1 MTEPPPPTSHAL
13 SFGSVADAYD
23 RARPGYPPEAARWL
37 TGATPVRVLELG
49 AGTGRLTAD
58 LVGLGHR
65 VLATD
70 PLEEMLQ
77 HLAGRLPSV
86 PAARAV
92 AEQIP
97 VPSRSVDVVVSAQA
111 FHWFDLERALPEI
124 ARVLR
129 PGGEIALAWNER
141 DERIPWVKRLGE
153 VIGTQE
159 QSTDPTHDLI
169 RSTLF
174 GYVETAS
181 FRFWQPLDRA
191 LLHDLIRSRSHI
203 AVMTETERQR
213 VLRRAD
219 ALYDE
224 YGRGAD
230 GMLLPYRTHC
240 FKAVVRP
247 QPEPAPAPGRR
258 TTPPPGDD
266 DTDALLIDFQ

>member
-1 MTEPPPPTSHAL
+1 MTEPPPPTSPAL

-23 RARPGYPPEAARWL
+23 RARPGYPPEAAAWL
-37 TGATPVRVLELG
+37 AGATPARVLELG
-49 AGTGRLTAD
+49 AGTGLLTAD
-58 LVGLGHR
+58 LAALGHQ

-70 PLEEMLQ
+70 PLAPMLR
-77 HLAGRLPSV
+77 RL
-86 PAARAV
+86 AARVSGVPVVQAR

-97 VPSRSVDVVVSAQA
+97 LASRSVDTVVSAQA

-129 PGGEIALAWNER
+129 PGGEIALVWNER
-141 DERIPWVKRLGE
+141 DGRIPWVKRLGD
-153 VIGTQE
+153 VLGNQE
-159 QSTDPTHDLI
+159 QNTDPTHDLI
-169 RSTLF
+169 RSGLF

-191 LLHDLIRSRSHI
+191 LLHDLIRSRSNI
-203 AVMTETERQR
+203 AMMTETERQR
-213 VLRRAD
+213 VLRKAD
-219 ALYDE
+219 ALYDD

-247 QPEPAPAPGRR
+247 QPEPETAPGR
-258 TTPPPGDD
+258 TMTPPPGDD